1 MAAPEAVYEA
11 IPEQKF
17 AQTVNPTSTVGHA
30 QLVNEAREGPEPIP
44 KLGLDETVG
53 W

>member
-1 MAAPEAVYEA
+1 MTTPEAVYEA

-30 QLVNEAREGPEPIP
+30 QLSNAAREGPEPTL
-44 KLGLDETVG
+44 KLGLDVKVG